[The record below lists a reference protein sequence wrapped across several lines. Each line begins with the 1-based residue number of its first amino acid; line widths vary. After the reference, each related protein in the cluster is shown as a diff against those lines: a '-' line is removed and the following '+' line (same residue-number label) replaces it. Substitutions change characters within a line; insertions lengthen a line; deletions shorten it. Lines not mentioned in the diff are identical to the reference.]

1 MSSSNAT
8 NAPLMTDKEVK
19 ATIAQQLE
27 FLEETEGLLES
38 VLEIYREG
46 SRIERYLITVAE
58 HVARESLY
66 IRRLDR
72 SLRARERNRRSDDRK
87 VDTETA
93 TRSEQAEEKTETGA
107 EERPGASKRKRS
119 QSDDEDD
126 DANGTECVEEETTP
140 GSAPPPIFAT
150 RFNNPPAEEKA
161 LWNYFTDERD
171 SVVSYLEYAKEH
183 LPHPHFPATAE
194 GVAAWGS
201 WVARQEADERRS
213 NAGSSR
219 SRGHPGLRDDSL
231 GELLTKRLD
240 DLEVYH
246 QAMYPWVFQGVATT
260 RARGLVADAV
270 AEVESGHYWSD
281 RLGSCACSGTCLL
294 ERPV

>member
-93 TRSEQAEEKTETGA
+93 TRSEQAEEKT
-107 EERPGASKRKRS
+107 
-119 QSDDEDD
+119 
-126 DANGTECVEEETTP
+126 
-140 GSAPPPIFAT
+140 
-150 RFNNPPAEEKA
+150 
-161 LWNYFTDERD
+161 
-171 SVVSYLEYAKEH
+171 
-183 LPHPHFPATAE
+183 
-194 GVAAWGS
+194 
-201 WVARQEADERRS
+201 
-213 NAGSSR
+213 
-219 SRGHPGLRDDSL
+219 
-231 GELLTKRLD
+231 
-240 DLEVYH
+240 
-246 QAMYPWVFQGVATT
+246 
-260 RARGLVADAV
+260 
-270 AEVESGHYWSD
+270 
-281 RLGSCACSGTCLL
+281 
-294 ERPV
+294 